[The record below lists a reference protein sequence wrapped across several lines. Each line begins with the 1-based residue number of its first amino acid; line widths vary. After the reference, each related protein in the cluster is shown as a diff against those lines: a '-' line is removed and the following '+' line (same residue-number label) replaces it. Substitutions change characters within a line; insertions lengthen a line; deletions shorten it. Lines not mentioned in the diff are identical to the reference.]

1 MKALK
6 FRVTGIPVR
15 IEPVFFLVMGVL
27 AFANGYTGALIPV
40 FMAVA
45 GLSVLVHELGHATA
59 HRSFGAR
66 PEITL
71 TGFGG
76 VTVGPVHPRIK
87 SLIVTL
93 AGPGAGFAMAA
104 VGVALSRAVGPG
116 GPVVDTALRD
126 LIWVNVIWGVFNLLP
141 ILPLDGGHLAS
152 DLFGTRPAQVLSV
165 AGAVGLAGLG
175 LYTGQLFLGFIG
187 FLFGSQAFQALRAEK
202 DKPQL
207 EQLDQVRR
215 DLLRGEHQVAAEEAA
230 RISASPASWPV
241 EVTASEL
248 QAWALLAAGQA
259 DEARAAIDRL
269 RAGASST
276 TPLVRR
282 MVALAQG
289 QEAEPIAPAFVRC
302 DDLVA
307 ATVAARLVVDAGL
320 LDRVL
325 RELAELPA
333 VAGPT
338 AAPGPSPSNGYRAL
352 QLGLHHARHYQGSA
366 QVGDALFARH
376 PEPLVAYNVACSW
389 ALAGDAAQALTWLDR
404 AVDHGFRDTALLD
417 HDSNFDTLR
426 GTDGFQA
433 LRSWME
439 ASPPPTDAERAAGA

>member
-1 MKALK
+1 VKALQ

-27 AFANGYTGALIPV
+27 AFANGYTGVLIPV
-40 FMAVA
+40 FMAIA

-76 VTVGPVHPRIK
+76 VTVGPVHPRAK
-87 SLIVTL
+87 SLVVTL
-93 AGPGAGFAMAA
+93 AGPGAGFLTAA

-116 GPVVDTALRD
+116 GPVLETALRA
-126 LIWVNVIWGVFNLLP
+126 LVWVNVIWGIFNLLP

-152 DLFGTRPAQVLSV
+152 DLFGLRPAQVLSV
-165 AGAVGLAGLG
+165 VGAVGLAVLG
-175 LYTGQLFLGFIG
+175 LYSGQLFLGFIG

-202 DKPQL
+202 GRPQL
-207 EQLDQVRR
+207 EQLDHVRR
-215 DLLRGEHQVAAEEAA
+215 ALLRGENLDAAEGAA
-230 RISASPASWPV
+230 RIGASPASWPV
-241 EVTASEL
+241 EVTAVEL
-248 QAWALLAAGQA
+248 EAWALLAAGQA
-259 DEARAAIDRL
+259 DDARAAIDRL

-282 MVALAQG
+282 MVGLAQG
-289 QEAEPIAPAFVRC
+289 QDAETIAPAFVRC

-307 ATVAARLVVDAGL
+307 ATVAARLIAAAGL

-325 RELAELPA
+325 RELSELPA
-333 VAGPT
+333 EVGSAS
-338 AAPGPSPSNGYRAL
+338 APGPPTANGYRAL
-352 QLGLHHARHYQGSA
+352 QLGLHHAGRYQESA
-366 QVGDALFARH
+366 QVGEALFARH

-389 ALAGDAAQALTWLDR
+389 ALAGDAIEALTWLDR

-417 HDSNFDTLR
+417 HDVNFDTLR
-426 GTDGFQA
+426 DTDGFRA

-439 ASPPPTDAERAAGA
+439 TGPPENDAERAAGA